1 MFDFQI
7 VNAAYQVQLNV
18 KSSASFVHSMWERL
32 HQFLRSLAIPK
43 AGTMSTTSSGSGSW
57 SMSSD
62 QSPMTP
68 TEWKTQV
75 AVDLLDSLSDNRLAR
90 VICSQVEH

>member
-1 MFDFQI
+1 
-7 VNAAYQVQLNV
+7 
-18 KSSASFVHSMWERL
+18 MWERL
-32 HQFLRSLAIPK
+32 HQFLRSLTLPK
-43 AGTMSTTSSGSGSW
+43 ADTLSATSSGSGSW
-57 SMSSD
+57 STSSD

-90 VICSQVEH
+90 VICSQVLYLVVK